1 MPIRGKIVH
10 LHSNLLSTYIRTN
23 MKLNKSLYA
32 LLLSG
37 AVLAACDS
45 KPAGDVAEVGEAQE
59 VADIQSDVVFDVQES
74 ESKVAWIGLKPGGRH
89 YGTFGLEDGSLKV
102 ADGEIA
108 GGTLIMD
115 LNEID
120 VKDLEGE
127 YKDKLTG
134 HLKSPDFFDVAN
146 NPTAKFEITSVS
158 KLEGAAAGAALTE
171 ESKKEVDNAADQ
183 FVPEVTNPTHLVT
196 GNLSLRDTTLSVTFP
211 ANIEMTDAGLKAK
224 ARFVIDRTQWGIT
237 FRDDTSPV
245 NRAKDEVIYN
255 NVAVGFD
262 LIANKQL

>member
-1 MPIRGKIVH
+1 
-10 LHSNLLSTYIRTN
+10 
-23 MKLNKSLYA
+23 MKLNQSLFA

-37 AVLAACDS
+37 ALFTACDS
-45 KPAGDVAEVGEAQE
+45 KPAGDVAEVGVAQE
-59 VADIQSDVVFDVQES
+59 VADVQSDAVLDVLES

-89 YGTFGLEDGSLKV
+89 YGTFGLQDGSLKIV
-102 ADGEIA
+102 NGEVA

-115 LNEID
+115 LNQID

-127 YKDKLTG
+127 YRDKLTG

-146 NPTAKFEITSVS
+146 HPTATFEITAVA
-158 KLEGAAAGAALTE
+158 KLEGDAGAAALTE
-171 ESKKEVDNAADQ
+171 ESRKEVDNAADQ
-183 FVPEVTNPTHLVT
+183 FVPEVTNPTHLIT
-196 GNLSLRDTTLSVTFP
+196 GNLTMRDTTLSVTFP
-211 ANIEMTDAGLKAK
+211 ANIMMTEAGLQAK

-262 LIANKQL
+262 LLARQQNAL